1 MSTGQEEL
9 ITEDDAAQYLSVS
22 PLRLRELVTQG
33 VLRLVMVQGSEGV
46 ESMYLRG
53 EVLKLER
60 ATQRLEK

>member
-9 ITEDDAAQYLSVS
+9 ITEEAAAQYLGVS

-46 ESMYLRG
+46 EPMYLRG